1 MKWVFRVIL
10 VLLLIP
16 FFVPEEGS
24 RELRNLPVL
33 IAIVAF
39 FLLCIAYRLVCMSLL
54 WRRVRSVLLR
64 HGYTARR
71 TRCSLY
77 TSFVLA
83 ENRDGKLSICLLL
96 RKRRFYR
103 YHFVSPTQIEFWA
116 TSFWVATRNRS
127 LGLVARGATF
137 HSILGGQRLAWQD
150 AEGEATR
157 ILLMDKMPNRVTDAS
172 PESGE
177 LVEGDALLRGDVTLL
192 TPEGLSEYLLSFCA
206 TNRSFC

>member
-16 FFVPEEGS
+16 FFVPEEGR

-116 TSFWVATRNRS
+116 TSFFAATRNRS

-157 ILLMDKMPNRVTDAS
+157 ILVMDRMPNRVTDAS

-177 LVEGDALLRGDVTLL
+177 LSEGDCILSSEMRLLTLGTLAALLASSD
-192 TPEGLSEYLLSFCA
+192 
-206 TNRSFC
+206 

>member
-16 FFVPEEGS
+16 FFVPEEGR
-24 RELRNLPVL
+24 RELRNLPFL

-54 WRRVRSVLLR
+54 WRRVRAVLLR

-83 ENRDGKLSICLLL
+83 ENQDRKLSICLLL

-103 YHFVSPTQIEFWA
+103 YHFVSPTQVEFWV
-116 TSFWVATRNRS
+116 TSFFVATRNRS

-157 ILLMDKMPNRVTDAS
+157 ILVMDRMPNRVTDSS

-177 LVEGDALLRGDVTLL
+177 LVEGDCILSSEMRLL
-192 TPEGLSEYLLSFCA
+192 TPSSLAALLASD
-206 TNRSFC
+206 

>member
-16 FFVPEEGS
+16 FFVPDEGR
-24 RELRNLPVL
+24 RELRNLPFL

-54 WRRVRSVLLR
+54 WRRVRAVLLQ
-64 HGYTARR
+64 HGYTARC

-103 YHFVSPTQIEFWA
+103 YHFVSPTQVEFWV
-116 TSFWVATRNRS
+116 TSFFVATRNRS

-157 ILLMDKMPNRVTDAS
+157 IVVMDRMPNRVTDAS

-177 LVEGDALLRGDVTLL
+177 LSEGDCILSSEMRLL
-192 TPEGLSEYLLSFCA
+192 TPSSLAALLASD
-206 TNRSFC
+206 

>member
-1 MKWVFRVIL
+1 MRWILRAFL

-16 FFVPEEGS
+16 FFLPSPTEPGI
-24 RELRNLPVL
+24 RNLPLL

-54 WRRVRSVLLR
+54 WRKVRSVLLR

-71 TRCSLY
+71 TRRSLY

-103 YHFVSPTQIEFWA
+103 YHFVSPTQIEFWV
-116 TSFWVATRNRS
+116 TSFWVATRNTSLYRS
-127 LGLVARGATF
+127 LGSVVARGATF
-137 HSILGGQRLAWQD
+137 HSILGGQRLAWHD

-157 ILLMDKMPNRVTDAS
+157 ILVMDRMPNRVTDAS

-177 LVEGDALLRGDVTLL
+177 LVEGDYILSSEMRLL
-192 TPEGLSEYLLSFCA
+192 TPSSLAALLASD
-206 TNRSFC
+206 